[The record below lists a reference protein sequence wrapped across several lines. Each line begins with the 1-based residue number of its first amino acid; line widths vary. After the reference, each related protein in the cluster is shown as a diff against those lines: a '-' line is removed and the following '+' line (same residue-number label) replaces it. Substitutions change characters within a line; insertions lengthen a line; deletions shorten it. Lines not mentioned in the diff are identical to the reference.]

1 MAEQSLS
8 AARRGPGWWLDRVVE
23 WGVIGAFLGFV
34 ALSFTQVVLRY
45 GFGRPLTW
53 SEEISRYL
61 FVWVVFVGAGVA
73 ARHGSHI
80 VLDFLVARLPAGIR
94 RWVGVIMTALCFGML
109 LLIFVWQG
117 WILTTVSMRQDS
129 PATGLPVGYA
139 TLAIPVGGLL
149 TAINLVRAA
158 WERPAKGGVP

>member
-1 MAEQSLS
+1 MVGQSS
-8 AARRGPGWWLDRVVE
+8 KTARRGPGWWLDRVVE
-23 WGVIGAFLGFV
+23 WGVIVAFLGFV

-61 FVWVVFVGAGVA
+61 FVWVVFVGAAVA
-73 ARHGSHI
+73 ARRNGHI
-80 VLDFLVARLPAGIR
+80 ALDFLVNRLPAAPR
-94 RWVGVIMTALCFGML
+94 RGLAVIMAVLCFGML
-109 LLIFVWQG
+109 LLVFVWQG
-117 WILTTVSMRQDS
+117 WNLTIVSMRQES

-158 WERPAKGGVP
+158 FERSAKGGAP

>member
-1 MAEQSLS
+1 
-8 AARRGPGWWLDRVVE
+8 
-23 WGVIGAFLGFV
+23 
-34 ALSFTQVVLRY
+34 
-45 GFGRPLTW
+45 
-53 SEEISRYL
+53 
-61 FVWVVFVGAGVA
+61 
-73 ARHGSHI
+73 
-80 VLDFLVARLPAGIR
+80 
-94 RWVGVIMTALCFGML
+94 ML